1 MKISLKDK
9 LKNALTLFAIFFK
22 IGLFSFGGGYAMF
35 TMMEKEIVE
44 KRGYLTHS
52 ELMDVFAIAESTPGA
67 VSINIATFIG
77 TRQAGVFGGFFT
89 TLGVVLPSFLI
100 IFALSFVIDI
110 VKDNFWVACLFKGVR
125 VGVLVLISKA
135 VASFFRDMRKDW
147 YDFVFLVGAFLIAFL
162 TDISVVYIILGTMLI
177 LIIAVACKNLRKK
190 KLGIID
196 NPDEYQRKLVEEYER
211 KRAQE
216 NGFQVSNAEN
226 SDESGEEDKQ

>member
-1 MKISLKDK
+1 MKKSLKEKIKD
-9 LKNALTLFAIFFK
+9 ALTLFAIFFK

-35 TMMEKEIVE
+35 VLIEKEVVE

-67 VSINIATFIG
+67 VAINTATFVG
-77 TRQAGVFGGFFT
+77 TKQAGVLGGIFT

-100 IFALSFVIDI
+100 IFALSFIIDL

-147 YDFVFLVGAFLIAFL
+147 YDFVFMIGAFLIAFL
-162 TDISVVYIILGTMLI
+162 TDVSVVYIILGAMLVC
-177 LIIAVACKNLRKK
+177 IIAIAIKNQRKK

-196 NPDEYQRKLVEEYER
+196 NPDEYQRKLVEEYE
-211 KRAQE
+211 KHRAESEKEE
-216 NGFQVSNAEN
+216 N
-226 SDESGEEDKQ
+226 K

>member
-9 LKNALTLFAIFFK
+9 LKNALSLFAIFFK

-35 TMMEKEIVE
+35 TMIEKEVVE

-67 VSINIATFIG
+67 VAINIATFVG
-77 TRQAGVFGGFFT
+77 TKQAGVLGGIFT

-100 IFALSFVIDI
+100 IFALSFVIDA
-110 VKDNFWVACLFKGVR
+110 VKDNFWVSCLFKGVR

-147 YDFVFLVGAFLIAFL
+147 YDFVFMIGAFAIAFL
-162 TDISVVYIILGTMLI
+162 TDASVVYIILGTMLI
-177 LIIAVACKNLRKK
+177 CIIMVACKHLRKK

-196 NPDEYQRKLVEEYER
+196 DADEYQRKVVEEYEKQR
-211 KRAQE
+211 EITAAE
-216 NGFQVSNAEN
+216 NGAA
-226 SDESGEEDKQ
+226 EEDKQ

>member
-9 LKNALTLFAIFFK
+9 LKNALYLFAIFFK

-35 TMMEKEIVE
+35 TMIEKEVVE

-67 VSINIATFIG
+67 VSINVATFVG
-77 TRQAGVFGGFFT
+77 TKQAGVFGGIFT

-100 IFALSFVIDI
+100 IFALSFVIDL

-147 YDFVFLVGAFLIAFL
+147 YDFVFMIGAFLIAFL
-162 TDISVVYIILGTMLI
+162 TDVSVVYIILGTMLI
-177 LIIAVACKNLRKK
+177 CIIMVSCKNLRKK

-196 NPDEYQRKLVEEYER
+196 NPDEYQRKIVEEYE
-211 KRAQE
+211 KRRASEAGEDEE
-216 NGFQVSNAEN
+216 N
-226 SDESGEEDKQ
+226 KL

>member
-1 MKISLKDK
+1 MKKTLKEKLKD
-9 LKNALTLFAIFFK
+9 ALTLFAIFFK

-35 TMMEKEIVE
+35 VLIEKEVVE
-44 KRGYLTHS
+44 KRGFLTHS

-67 VSINIATFIG
+67 VAINTATFVG
-77 TRQAGVFGGFFT
+77 TKQAGVLGGIFT

-100 IFALSFVIDI
+100 IFALSFIIDL

-147 YDFVFLVGAFLIAFL
+147 YDFVFMIGAFLIAFL
-162 TDISVVYIILGTMLI
+162 TDVSVVYIILGTMLVC
-177 LIIAVACKNLRKK
+177 IIAIAIKNQRKK

-196 NPDEYQRKLVEEYER
+196 NPDEYQRKLVEEYE
-211 KRAQE
+211 KRRAESEKEE
-216 NGFQVSNAEN
+216 N
-226 SDESGEEDKQ
+226 K